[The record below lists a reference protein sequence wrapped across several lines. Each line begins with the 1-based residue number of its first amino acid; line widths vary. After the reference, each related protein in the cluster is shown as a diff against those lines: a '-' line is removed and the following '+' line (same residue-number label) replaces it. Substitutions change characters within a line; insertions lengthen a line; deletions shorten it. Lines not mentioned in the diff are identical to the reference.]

1 MAKKNSAV
9 VKPQTKADVARVYR
23 DKYGMEMPTLKL
35 ARILHKEN
43 NLLFKD
49 VEEARSFLRF
59 IEGKSARKS
68 GSKGAYIT
76 HPAPERPKN
85 PYNLPESYQEKRE
98 PFKLPSSCNNVLL
111 ISDLHIPYH
120 DIDAITIALDYGK
133 KHKVNTIYI
142 NGDFID
148 MALISKFEKDLRKRS
163 IKQEFDAAKEIL
175 RSIRKAF
182 PSAEIYWARGN
193 HCVRWE
199 KFLMQKV
206 QEIWDDPYFYLEER
220 LRLNEERVHL
230 IDDKVLVKIG
240 KLTVAHGHHIFKGIF
255 SPVSPAR
262 GAFMKAKQSII
273 VGHLHRASHHP
284 EITADGEVISC
295 WSTACLCEL
304 KPSYSPQVSNS
315 QHGFAHIEVE
325 KNGDYTVHNYQI
337 IKGKIH

>member
-1 MAKKNSAV
+1 MAAANGMTSKKAREARE
-9 VKPQTKADVARVYR
+9 KHGMGMPTKA
-23 DKYGMEMPTLKL
+23 L
-35 ARILHKEN
+35 ARILYKEN
-43 NLLFKD
+43 SLLYKD
-49 VEEARSFLRF
+49 EEHARKALLY
-59 IEGKSARKS
+59 IEGKSGGKKRKCV
-68 GSKGAYIT
+68 SKT
-76 HPAPERPKN
+76 EFFNPEKRPYN
-85 PYNLPESYQEKRE
+85 PYSLPESHQEKRE
-98 PFKLPSSCNNVLL
+98 PFRLPLSCNNVLM

-142 NGDFID
+142 NGDLID
-148 MALISKFEKDLRKRS
+148 NAMVSKFEKDLRKRS
-163 IKQEFDAAKEIL
+163 VKQEFDATKQFL
-175 RSIRKAF
+175 VSLRKAF
-182 PSAEIYWARGN
+182 PKASIYWAKGN

-206 QEIWDDPYFYLEER
+206 QEIWDDPYFRLEER
-220 LRLNEERVHL
+220 LKLNEERITL
-230 IDDKVLVKIG
+230 IDDSILVKIG

-284 EITADGEVISC
+284 EITADGDVISC

-304 KPSYSPQVSNS
+304 RTNYSPQVSNS
-315 QHGFAHIEVE
+315 QHGFAHITVE
-325 KNGDYTVHNYQI
+325 KNGDYSVKNYQI